1 MPLNPFRP
9 RLLALALAGCCAG
22 QAFAEA
28 AQSFAIPQGPLG
40 ETLARIARE
49 GGQVLSVD
57 PALVRGRQ
65 APAVHGRLTAQQAAQ
80 QALAASGLLL
90 KVNPGGSWSLEPLP
104 QDGAVNLPQTQI
116 DGQVE
121 ENPWGPVAGYVAK
134 RTATA
139 TKTDT
144 PLLETPQTV
153 NVVTADQVRAQG
165 AQSVT
170 QALRYTPGI
179 TGGGFPDRT
188 GLFDEPTSR
197 GFIPTPLYLDGLH
210 LPYGGGSTGGA
221 LQVDP
226 YLLERIEVLKGPASV
241 LYGQNQPGGIIN
253 LVSKRPT
260 ATPQHEVVLGGGSQD
275 RRSGAFDLGGPL
287 DEQGQWLYRITGLA
301 SDKNGE
307 IDHVEHKRYLFA
319 PSLTWNM
326 DERTQ
331 LTVYG
336 QYQKDNDVP
345 EAQGLP
351 AYGTVF
357 NTPNG
362 RISRSTFIG
371 EPAVNSYDREQF
383 TLGYEFSHEL
393 NDTWT
398 LRQNARY
405 ADVDDRYRAPLHGY
419 AYIDNPQTGAS
430 DQRYTRRYA
439 VDWAQHNKVFGL
451 DNQAQANFNT
461 GVIDHTLL
469 LGLDYY
475 HFNSRFLG
483 LYQYSAPAIDLYNP
497 VYGQAITYGS
507 PHRWDNTVE
516 QTGVYLQDQLKL
528 GKWFLTLGGRFDW
541 AETDN
546 SSKSTGATAYS
557 HTNNRDQKFSGR
569 AGAGYLFDN
578 GVTPY
583 LSYAESFLPV
593 SGAGMDG
600 KAFEPSTGKQ
610 YEAGVKF
617 QPPGQESFV
626 QVSAYQI
633 DQQNVLTS
641 DPSDPTF
648 TYSVQAGSVRSRGVE
663 LEAKTQLNAQWAVLA
678 SVARN
683 QARYTKDNSGREG
696 NLVAGTS
703 PLTASLWLD
712 YRFAPA
718 TPLRGLHLGLGA
730 RYVRGSDGTEYDYEE
745 HFTIPSYTVYDALL
759 AYDLGQSPLKLKG
772 IELKVNMNN
781 MLDEKYVSR
790 CTSAWDCYYGEG
802 RTMTADVTY
811 RW

>member
-1 MPLNPFRP
+1 MSAVPVRRCL
-9 RLLALALAGCCAG
+9 LGLALAIATPCIALAESAL
-22 QAFAEA
+22 
-28 AQSFAIPQGPLG
+28 SFDIPQGPLG
-40 ETLARIARE
+40 ETLARIARQ
-49 GGQVLSVD
+49 GGQVLSVN
-57 PALVRGRQ
+57 PAWVAGRQ
-65 APAVHGRLTAQQAAQ
+65 APAVRGQMTPTQAAQ
-80 QALAASGLLL
+80 QVLTSNGLTL
-90 KVNPGGSWSLEPLP
+90 KINSGGSWTIEPLP
-104 QDGAVNLPQTQI
+104 RDGALNLPESQI
-116 DGQVE
+116 NAATD
-121 ENPWGPVAGYVAK
+121 ENAWGPVHGFVAK

-144 PLLETPQTV
+144 ALIETPQTV
-153 NVVTADQVRAQG
+153 NVVTADQIRAQG
-165 AQSVT
+165 ALSVT

-188 GLFDEPTSR
+188 GVFDEPTAR
-197 GFIPTPLYLDGLH
+197 GFTPTPLYLDGLH

-221 LQVDP
+221 LQIDP
-226 YLLERIEVLKGPASV
+226 YTLERIEVLKGPASV

-260 ATPQHEVVLGGGSQD
+260 AEPLHEVTLGGGSQD
-275 RRSGAFDLGGPL
+275 RRYGAFDLGGPL
-287 DEQGQWLYRITGLA
+287 DEQGELLYRVVGSTT
-301 SDKNGE
+301 DKNGE
-307 IDHVEHKRYLFA
+307 IDYVQHKRYLLA
-319 PSLTWNM
+319 PSLTWNI
-326 DERTQ
+326 DDRTH

-357 NTPNG
+357 STPNG

-371 EPAVNSYDREQF
+371 EPGVNSYDRDQF
-383 TLGYEFSHEL
+383 TLGYEFSREL

-419 AYIDNPQTGAS
+419 TFVANPQTGAD
-430 DQRYTRRYA
+430 DQRYQRRYA

-461 GVIDHTLL
+461 GPIAHTLL
-469 LGLDYY
+469 LGADYY

-497 VYGQAITYGS
+497 VYGQAINYS
-507 PHRWDNTVE
+507 NPYRWNNTVE
-516 QTGVYLQDQLKL
+516 QTGLYVQDQLKF
-528 GKWFLTLGGRFDW
+528 GQWFLTVGGRYDW

-546 SSKSTGATAYS
+546 ASKGATATGYS
-557 HTNNRDQKFSGR
+557 HTNSRDEKFSGR
-569 AGAGYLFDN
+569 AGLGYLFDN

-593 SGAGMDG
+593 SGTDRDG
-600 KAFEPSTGKQ
+600 KPFEPSTGKQ
-610 YEAGVKF
+610 YEAGVKY

-626 QVSAYQI
+626 QASVYQI
-633 DQQNVLTS
+633 DQKNVLTT
-641 DPSDPTF
+641 DPVDPTF
-648 TYSVQAGSVRSRGVE
+648 SGQSGAVRSRGVE
-663 LEAKTQLNAQWAVLA
+663 LEAKAQLDQQWAVLA

-683 QARYTKDNSGREG
+683 QTKYTEDNDGRQG
-696 NLVAGTS
+696 RLVAGTS

-712 YRFAPA
+712 YHFAPSNV
-718 TPLRGLHLGLGA
+718 LRGVHLGLGT
-730 RYVRGSDGTEYDYEE
+730 RYVRGSDGTETATN

-759 AYDLGQSPLKLKG
+759 AYDLGQSPLSLKG
-772 IELKVNMNN
+772 VELKVNVNN
-781 MLDEKYVSR
+781 LLDEKYVSS
-790 CTSAWDCYYGEG
+790 CTSVWDCYYGEG
-802 RTMTADVTY
+802 RTLTADVSY